1 MSARINLGTYD
12 AETLLHK
19 PTTAAITTSGAGV
32 VGVAAK
38 VIDLGDAKAAWTA
51 KQSLKLLML
60 LLVQTK
66 STSSIFRFLTTTSP
80 LTSTMLPTLELG
92 DAAQLV
98 GDTDLASGRFE
109 LPFCNVHNGVVKRYV
124 RTFATSY
131 KCFIAQLP
139 CRFSQL
145 HCVSRSGL
153 TFETGGGKQFPLSLK
168 WGKNESSYRRK
179 QSCCCASYCL
189 RPAL

>member
-38 VIDLGDAKAAWTA
+38 VIDLGDAESRMDCKAIVEVADASVGTNEKHVINIQISDDNFA
-51 KQSLKLLML
+51 ADIYN
-60 LLVQTK
+60 VA
-66 STSSIFRFLTTTSP
+66 
-80 LTSTMLPTLELG
+80 TLELG
-92 DAAQLV
+92 NATQLV

-124 RTFATSY
+124 RTFATVTNASSPNSPVASLSY
-131 KCFIAQLP
+131 IAYL
-139 CRFSQL
+139 
-145 HCVSRSGL
+145 V
-153 TFETGGGKQFPLSLK
+153 
-168 WGKNESSYRRK
+168 
-179 QSCCCASYCL
+179 
-189 RPAL
+189 PA